1 MAPPV
6 RMAAGSFMAA
16 SHRAPGLVRPGL
28 DLGLARNRR
37 APARI
42 HLGRRRGLVPVL
54 DRSHRDRRQGRDPI
68 HPGHHPARRLDLV
81 LGPVRIHPDRHLR
94 LHPRRAI
101 GVAAGTSTRLPL
113 P

>member
-16 SHRAPGLVRPGL
+16 SRRAPDLVRQGL

-37 APARI
+37 APGRI
-42 HLGRRRGLVPVL
+42 HLGHRRGLVPVPVL

-68 HPGHHPARRLDLV
+68 HPGHRLDLV
-81 LGPVRIHPDRHLR
+81 LGPVRIHPARRLR
-94 LHPRRAI
+94 LHLHPRRAI